1 MKQYTITNEAKQN
14 FIIPFEDTQIEVN
27 LEFLTIPSC
36 WIMSLT
42 FRDEALI
49 NGLRLNS
56 AIVSLDTFNLPFDI
70 YIDNVNNNGI
80 DPFYLEAF
88 SDGLYT
94 FNVIDRSELLSVRGY
109 DVE

>member
-27 LEFLTIPSC
+27 LEFLIIPSC

-42 FRDEALI
+42 FRDETLI

-70 YIDNVNNNGI
+70 YIDDVNSIGI
-80 DPFYLEAF
+80 DPFDINNFE
-88 SDGLYT
+88 DGFYT
-94 FNVIDRSELLSVRGY
+94 FNVIDREELLSVRGY
-109 DVE
+109 DVK